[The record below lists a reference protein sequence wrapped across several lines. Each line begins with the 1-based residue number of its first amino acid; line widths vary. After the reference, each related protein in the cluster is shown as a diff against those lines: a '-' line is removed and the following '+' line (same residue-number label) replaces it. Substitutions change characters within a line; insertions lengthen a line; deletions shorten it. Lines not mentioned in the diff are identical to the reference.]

1 MGRHGGPD
9 DALIRSGP
17 RVDSH
22 QYDYDRDDFAALG
35 IIGAPSQNPDFD
47 RHEEAEVEVFVVT
60 NPPGSVSV
68 SAMLDGSVYHV
79 QLRDSASRMSEAGL
93 AEEIRVIA
101 DLARQ
106 KAQSAQYNFIAEKLA
121 EADTDA
127 DADARGSAMLRE
139 FMSTAL
145 RLPSPQEAAATRE
158 EVFTTRY
165 GVDYRSRYGGDDG
178 YPQGEDC

>member
-1 MGRHGGPD
+1 M
-9 DALIRSGP
+9 
-17 RVDSH
+17 DSR

-35 IIGAPSQNPDFD
+35 IIGATSQGAEIGQY
-47 RHEEAEVEVFVVT
+47 EEAEVEIFVVT

-68 SAMLDGSVYHV
+68 STMLDGSVYHV
-79 QLRDSASRMSEAGL
+79 QLRDSACSMSEAGL

-106 KAQSAQYNFIAEKLA
+106 KAQSAQYNFIAEKMA
-121 EADTDA
+121 GA
-127 DADARGSAMLRE
+127 DAKGSAMLRE
-139 FMSTAL
+139 FMSTAF

-165 GVDYRSRYGGDDG
+165 GVDYRSRYSRDDG
-178 YPQGEDC
+178 CPAG